1 MTPEIALQILNNAS
15 SLATLN
21 RGDHEKVLE
30 AIQTISTYLKEAEVE
45 QKTPKVVAKKGE

>member
-30 AIQTISTYLKEAEVE
+30 AIQAISTYLQETE
-45 QKTPKVVAKKGE
+45 QKTPKVAAKKGE